1 MIDWVE
7 TKTAQLLAAGKRS
20 GFFAEMIDDA
30 ERFARDGYAWDVALA
45 KSAAYWAA
53 DPWGNLC

>member
-1 MIDWVE
+1 MIDWIE

-20 GFFAEMIDDA
+20 GYFAEMIVDA
-30 ERFARDGYAWDVALA
+30 EALEEEGYAWDVCLA